1 VSLGAFLDHHPQFVH
16 ILARLDVRADPFVDV
31 MAVSAQ
37 GRGFRLHVN
46 VAFFELHPEFLI
58 GVLLHEIHHV
68 ILGHVT
74 DRRFCLAEHPGL
86 MQLAMEASANEH
98 VVHPLPG
105 RPVRWQELAC
115 IGLGPGQS
123 TLERYALLVKAW
135 REDRLPPG
143 LVGRCVDTHLA
154 EGVGR
159 VAASRRRRARSLL
172 ARVLH
177 EEIAR
182 RRVPGIGAG
191 ELIERLSG
199 PPAPGTSLD
208 WRTALRA
215 FVRPQRIP
223 DVTYTRPSRRLPRAV
238 GVLPGRVRRPRRSVR
253 TRLLVAIDTSASMTL
268 PELVRIR
275 DELDALAAHADF
287 TIVECDREIRRTY
300 RFEGTLDSLCGRGG
314 TDLRPV
320 FRPAFLREHVPDGVV
335 YFTDGEGPWPEE
347 PPRVPTLWVLTKPG
361 GFACPWGRRAT
372 LTPSRAAVRRSA

>member
-1 VSLGAFLDHHPQFVH
+1 
-16 ILARLDVRADPFVDV
+16 
-31 MAVSAQ
+31 
-37 GRGFRLHVN
+37 
-46 VAFFELHPEFLI
+46 
-58 GVLLHEIHHV
+58 
-68 ILGHVT
+68 
-74 DRRFCLAEHPGL
+74 
-86 MQLAMEASANEH
+86 
-98 VVHPLPG
+98 
-105 RPVRWQELAC
+105 
-115 IGLGPGQS
+115 
-123 TLERYALLVKAW
+123 
-135 REDRLPPG
+135 
-143 LVGRCVDTHLA
+143 VDTHLA

-300 RFEGTLDSLCGRGG
+300 RFEGTLGSLCGRGG

-320 FRPAFLREHVPDGVV
+320 FRPAFLREHAPDGVV